1 MKKTRDTTSKLGID
15 QASRSLKRLEKT
27 LERRVGRLPG
37 GRYAIV
43 VTSIIG
49 SSSSKQTGVQGA
61 FRVLGE
67 PVLKRAIETHAV
79 DVQHTMTNIDDML
92 PSADFFLQ
100 MPGNAEDRAKRL
112 RSILKTAW
120 KYHIEG
126 TPFVAKLQMYSVVKN
141 NPNLIFPW
149 WDEVARVPFVNTAID
164 NADVS
169 ERVFRYIAPRVY
181 SAMKSREVGQMH
193 TAVV

>member
-1 MKKTRDTTSKLGID
+1 
-15 QASRSLKRLEKT
+15 
-27 LERRVGRLPG
+27 LPG
-37 GRYAIV
+37 GRYAII

-49 SSSSKQTGVQGA
+49 SSNGQSGVQGA

-79 DVQHTMTNIDDML
+79 DVQHTMTKIDDML
-92 PSADFFLQ
+92 PSADYFLQ
-100 MPGNAEDRAKRL
+100 MPGNAEDRARRL

-126 TPFVAKLQMYSVVKN
+126 TPFVAKLQMYSIVKK
-141 NPNLIFPW
+141 NPDLIFPW
-149 WDEVARVPFVNTAID
+149 WDKVARVPFANTAIEH
-164 NADVS
+164 ADVS

-181 SAMKSREVGQMH
+181 SQMKSREIGRMS
-193 TAVV
+193 TAAV